1 MYLSNLYHVLEH
13 VLCIS
18 NDNLVIYLI
27 MSLAINMKDFKVVQ
41 HFATRLGYSCVH
53 NIFDKV
59 TICSLPTQRL
69 GNANN
74 VFIDVSTVI

>member
-27 MSLAINMKDFKVVQ
+27 MSLAIHMKDFNVVQ
-41 HFATRLGYSCVH
+41 HFATSLGYSCTH

-59 TICSLPTQRL
+59 AAGWALTL
-69 GNANN
+69 GR
-74 VFIDVSTVI
+74 FRY

>member
-1 MYLSNLYHVLEH
+1 
-13 VLCIS
+13 
-18 NDNLVIYLI
+18 

>member
-1 MYLSNLYHVLEH
+1 
-13 VLCIS
+13 
-18 NDNLVIYLI
+18 
-27 MSLAINMKDFKVVQ
+27 MKDFKVVQ
-41 HFATRLGYSCVH
+41 YYVTSLGYSCVH

-74 VFIDVSTVI
+74 VFIDVYTVI